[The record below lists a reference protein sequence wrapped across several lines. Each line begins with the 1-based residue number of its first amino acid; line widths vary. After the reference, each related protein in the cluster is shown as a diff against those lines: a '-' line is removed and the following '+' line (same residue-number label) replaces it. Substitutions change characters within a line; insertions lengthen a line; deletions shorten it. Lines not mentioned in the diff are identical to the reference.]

1 MVAWIDVTIPRRP
14 SGGLG
19 MPAHCVYCFG
29 PPATDLTLRARRV
42 QSSSKGTLTR
52 TLIEEHLAVSV
63 PYCAADAARPAQLR
77 TEIRRLGLVAAA
89 LGWLIGFVVLLVA
102 LDAPLGVR
110 VVFGLVAGVLLGL
123 LALLGA
129 GAFVR
134 WLPRYRDWGAGLLGV
149 DLVAGVNALTFRF
162 TNPTFAATFRTRN
175 GLR

>member
-19 MPAHCVYCFG
+19 MPAHCVYCYG

-42 QSSSKGTLTR
+42 QSASKGTLTR
-52 TLIEEHLAVSV
+52 TLVEEHLAVAV
-63 PYCAADAARPAQLR
+63 PYCTADAARSARLR
-77 TEIRRLGLVAAA
+77 GEIRRLGLVAAA
-89 LGWLIGFVVLLVA
+89 VGWLIGFVVLLLA
-102 LDAPLGVR
+102 LDAPIAVR
-110 VVFGLVAGVLLGL
+110 IVFGLIGGVLLGL
-123 LALLGA
+123 LALLGV

-134 WLPRYRDWGAGLLGV
+134 RLPRYREWGAGLLGV
-149 DLVAGVNALTFRF
+149 DLVAGADALTFRF